1 MVKEI
6 VIHSLHERA
15 LRGMAV
21 CIFSENTPSVRD
33 EFPDQ
38 KKKSCRGNNSAD
50 ESVGNQT
57 VQIKRE
63 GCDDESN
70 G

>member
-6 VIHSLHERA
+6 VIHSLQGRA
-15 LRGMAV
+15 LRGVAV

-33 EFPDQ
+33 EFSDQ
-38 KKKSCRGNNSAD
+38 KKKRCRGNNSAD
-50 ESVGNQT
+50 ESVRDQT
-57 VQIKRE
+57 VRIKRE
-63 GCDDESN
+63 SRDDKSN